1 MAEILVKIEV
11 PSELEKAF
19 ELALS
24 KVISQL
30 VRRVEFSI
38 SEDILSKSNLTDE
51 QAIILAGKLKER
63 VAKKHEL

>member
-38 SEDILSKSNLTDE
+38 SEDILSKSSLNDE
-51 QAIILAGKLKER
+51 QAIILTGKLKER

>member
-19 ELALS
+19 ELVLS

-38 SEDILSKSNLTDE
+38 SEDILSKSSLNDE
-51 QAIILAGKLKER
+51 QAIILTGKLKER